1 MGYKLC
7 FERHKSLLKKIQNG
21 EVTLLTG
28 AGFSLGAKIKENNI
42 LSTNELI
49 DKILLEILE
58 CEANDFKRIKER
70 KSIKQI
76 CQLAIDK
83 ITENEFNNII
93 TRWFSNVI
101 PTEFHKKY
109 STISWKE
116 IFTLNIDDLIEN
128 VYKETNFE
136 LQVYNTRKQPQKI
149 AGDNIVSY
157 YKLHGDVR
165 NKSEGFVFSNNQYL
179 TKLSAPKYS
188 YNFIKL
194 AEALYMDT
202 ICIIGTRLDEIDL
215 DNYIERFDKGMGAQ
229 LPIDKIY
236 YINRTIYPE
245 DELELKKRNIECIEE
260 TAESFINKV
269 EEYIILNKKKD
280 SNLRIIKKVPIE
292 KTISNIG
299 FNLQINLMDSYTKE
313 QILRHKPILFYTGF
327 EPKWIDIISQSD
339 AILTN
344 TDNLKERINSSNTFN
359 LSLLL
364 GKSGNGKTTCVK
376 RIVYDYSINND
387 YYVLVHDENIQLYD
401 DNAKKLAEFINKSD
415 KKFIIFFD
423 NGSWAFNF
431 TSRLYN
437 YLIEEKSV
445 SIIITSRIPEYYRE
459 MRNLHNIPNSIFNFD
474 EVISYENAKKIVLK
488 LEEKS
493 YLGKL
498 INFKDI
504 DERVNNFM
512 RSSRNSKFD
521 LFSSLVKSTSGQ
533 GFYNTINSKVR
544 DKMKDKE
551 NELFLT
557 VLSIFDSFGSYHL
570 PLNMYLNIF
579 KNKIT
584 NLHATIADCSDLLN
598 HNNIQDYENLNIN
611 IRPRGSFVTRSILNY
626 VKKNFDKKMIFEISK
641 EILIY
646 ISSNYDINFKKG
658 KNLYTEVTHTLL
670 ISKLYYKYFEIKD
683 KKLNDNFYH
692 SLSSYFT
699 NNSDFWLQYA
709 RMEIKLKDFD
719 SARIH
724 LEQALTLTPSSYKI
738 QHTIGQWH
746 MLYSLTMG
754 KYSLAKEEFEKGEKI
769 MFAQFSIN
777 DAYPVHSYVDGFM
790 QLHKVFK
797 FELDRKKIKD
807 IYSIITNSIERFN
820 EHSLLLIIWK
830 KFYQFLEKNKKL
842 YIISISLDDKKR
854 LELIDITKDAEEQY
868 LI

>member
-1 MGYKLC
+1 MGYELC
-7 FERHKSLLKKIQNG
+7 SEKHKSLLKKIQNG
-21 EVTLLTG
+21 EVSLLTG

-49 DKILLEILE
+49 DRILLEILE
-58 CEANDFKRIKER
+58 CEEDDFKRIKER

-83 ITENEFNNII
+83 ITEDEFNNKIV
-93 TRWFSNVI
+93 RWFSNSI
-101 PTEFHKKY
+101 PEEFHKKY
-109 STISWKE
+109 SNIMWKE
-116 IFTLNIDDLIEN
+116 IFTLNIDDVLEN
-128 VYKETNFE
+128 VYKETNIE
-136 LQVYNTRKQPQKI
+136 LQSYNTRKQPQKI
-149 AGDNIVSY
+149 IADNIIPY

-179 TKLSAPKYS
+179 TKLIDPKDS

-202 ICIIGTRLDEIDL
+202 ICIIGTKLDEVDL
-215 DNYIERFDKGMGAQ
+215 DKYIERFGKGMGAQ

-245 DELELKKRNIECIEE
+245 DELELKKKNIVCIQE
-260 TAESFINKV
+260 TAESFIDKV
-269 EEYIILNKKKD
+269 TEYISLNEKKI
-280 SNLRIIKKVPIE
+280 SNLRIVKKVPIE
-292 KTISNIG
+292 TTFNNIG
-299 FNLQINLMDSYTKE
+299 FKLQSNLMEPYTKE
-313 QILRHKPILFYTGF
+313 QIFTHKPILFYTGF
-327 EPKWIDIISQSD
+327 EAKWIDIISQSD

-344 TDNLKERINSSNTFN
+344 IDNLKEKINNSTTFN
-359 LSLLL
+359 LNLLL

-376 RIVYDYSINND
+376 RIIYDYSINND
-387 YYVLVHDENIQLYD
+387 YYVLVHNEDIQLYD
-401 DNAKKLAEFINKSD
+401 DNAKKLAELINKSD

-437 YLIEEKSV
+437 YLVDEKSV

-474 EVISYENAKKIVLK
+474 EVISYENAKRIVLK

-498 INFKDI
+498 INYKDI
-504 DERVNNFM
+504 DERVKNFM
-512 RSSRNSKFD
+512 KNSKNSKFD
-521 LFSSLVKSTSGQ
+521 LFSSLVKSTSGE
-533 GFYNTINSKVR
+533 GFYNTINIKVR

-557 VLSIFDSFGSYHL
+557 VLAIFDSFGSYHL

-579 KNKIT
+579 KDKIT
-584 NLHATIADCSDLLN
+584 NLHATIAECSDLLN
-598 HNNIQDYENLNIN
+598 HNNIQDYDKLSIN

-626 VKKNFDKKMIFEISK
+626 VKKSSDKKKIFEISK

-646 ISSNYDINFKKG
+646 ISLNYDINFKKG

-670 ISKLYYKYFEIKD
+670 VSKLYYKYFEIRD

-709 RMEIKLKDFD
+709 RMEMKLRDFN
-719 SARIH
+719 SAKIH
-724 LEQALTLTPSSYKI
+724 LEQALTLNPSSYKI

-746 MLYSLTMG
+746 MFYSLT
-754 KYSLAKEEFEKGEKI
+754 KNSYSLAIEEFEKGEKI
-769 MFAQFSIN
+769 MIAQLPIN
-777 DAYPVHSYVDGFM
+777 DAYPVHSYIDGFM

-797 FELDRKKIKD
+797 FELESKKIKY
-807 IYSIITNSIERFN
+807 IYSIIMNSLKRFN
-820 EHSLLLIIWK
+820 NHALLLIVWK
-830 KFYQFLEKNKKL
+830 KFYQFLERNKKL
-842 YIISISLDDKKR
+842 YIISISIEDKK
-854 LELIDITKDAEEQY
+854 LLDSIDITKDAEEQY